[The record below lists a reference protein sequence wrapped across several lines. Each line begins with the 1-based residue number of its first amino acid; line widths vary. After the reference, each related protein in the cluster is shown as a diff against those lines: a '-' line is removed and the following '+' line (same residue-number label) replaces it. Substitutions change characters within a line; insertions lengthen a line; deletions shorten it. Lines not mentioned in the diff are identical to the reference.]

1 VGLFKTLFA
10 HFLQFSN
17 KGQCQMKS
25 MTGFAETVWPLE
37 NGQARLS
44 LRSVNHRA
52 LEMTFRLHPVL
63 FPLESEIRSSIRER
77 ALRGKLDLTIDVQ
90 GAPGAE
96 PVINRGLLRNVA
108 LAWKEETEHL
118 GLPPLS
124 AEAFFKIPG
133 AFSAAPSAMAKS
145 LEKPIMEA
153 LHSLLDEWNGARADE
168 AARLKPF
175 FDDAIAQLIALHGQ
189 LSLEAGANSAELPEV
204 YQKRIESILD
214 EAGLHGKVPEER
226 LVAEVGLLA
235 EKQDVREELVRLHA
249 HLDDMRQRLVQ
260 GRVTGKAL
268 DVWHQEV
275 LREVNTIGSKC
286 RRLAMTRAVME
297 AKGILEQMREQGAN
311 LE

>member
-1 VGLFKTLFA
+1 
-10 HFLQFSN
+10 
-17 KGQCQMKS
+17 MKS

-44 LRSVNHRA
+44 LRSVNHRV
-52 LEMTFRLHPVL
+52 LEMTLRLHPVL

-77 ALRGKLDLTIDVQ
+77 ALRGKLDLNIDVQ

-145 LEKPIMEA
+145 LEKPVMEA
-153 LHSLLDEWNGARADE
+153 LHSLLDEWNSARANE

-175 FDDAIAQLIALHGQ
+175 FDGALAQLIALNRQ
-189 LSLEAGANSAELPEV
+189 LSKEAEIHSTELPV
-204 YQKRIESILD
+204 AYQKRIESILD

-226 LVAEVGLLA
+226 LMAEVGLLA
-235 EKQDVREELVRLHA
+235 ERQDVQEELVRLHA
-249 HLDDMRQRLVQ
+249 HLDDMRQRLAQ

-286 RRLAMTRAVME
+286 RRLSMTRAVME

>member
-1 VGLFKTLFA
+1 
-10 HFLQFSN
+10 
-17 KGQCQMKS
+17 MKS

>member
-1 VGLFKTLFA
+1 
-10 HFLQFSN
+10 
-17 KGQCQMKS
+17 MKS

-44 LRSVNHRA
+44 LRSVNHRV
-52 LEMTFRLHPVL
+52 LEMTLRLHPVL

-77 ALRGKLDLTIDVQ
+77 ALRGKLDLNIDVQ

-145 LEKPIMEA
+145 LEKPVMEA
-153 LHSLLDEWNGARADE
+153 LHSLLDEWNSARANE

-175 FDDAIAQLIALHGQ
+175 FDGALAQLIALNRQ
-189 LSLEAGANSAELPEV
+189 LSKEAEIHSTELPV
-204 YQKRIESILD
+204 AYQKRIESILD

-235 EKQDVREELVRLHA
+235 ERQDVQEELVRLHA
-249 HLDDMRQRLVQ
+249 HLDDMRQRLAQ

-286 RRLAMTRAVME
+286 RRLSMTRAVME

>member
-1 VGLFKTLFA
+1 
-10 HFLQFSN
+10 
-17 KGQCQMKS
+17 MKS

-44 LRSVNHRA
+44 LRSVNHRV
-52 LEMTFRLHPVL
+52 LEMTLRLHPVL

-77 ALRGKLDLTIDVQ
+77 AARGKLDLTIDVH
-90 GAPGAE
+90 GVPGAE
-96 PVINRGLLRNVA
+96 PMINRSLLRNVA

-145 LEKPIMEA
+145 LEKPIMDA
-153 LHSLLDEWNGARADE
+153 LHSLLGEWNNARADE
-168 AARLKPF
+168 AVRLMPF
-175 FDDAIAQLIALHGQ
+175 FEGALAQLIALHGQ
-189 LSLEAGANSAELPEV
+189 LSREADMHSAELPEF
-204 YQKRIESILD
+204 YQKRIENILD
-214 EAGLHGKVPEER
+214 EAGLRGKIPEER

-235 EKQDVREELVRLHA
+235 EKQDVQEELVRLQA
-249 HLDDMRQRLVQ
+249 HLDDMRQRLAQ

-268 DVWHQEV
+268 DIWHQEV

-286 RRLAMTRAVME
+286 KRLTMTKAVME